1 MEFRRDH
8 VLITGGRCE
17 IGLGIANTFLDQ
29 GMRVTLVDLNIALG
43 EALAAEHERISQVAH
58 DRADTEAVAA
68 QLNPFALSP
77 DAPDVLINGDLYVG
91 P

>member
-8 VLITGGRCE
+8 VLITGECGD
-17 IGLGIANTFLDQ
+17 IGLGIANAFLDQ

-43 EALAAEHERISQVAH
+43 ESLSAEHERISQVAH
-58 DRADTEAVAA
+58 DLADAEAVAA
-68 QLNPFALSP
+68 QLKPFALSP
-77 DAPDVLINGDLYVG
+77 DAPDVLINGSLYVG